1 MSEVLELFEDS
12 IEYDPQTEEL
22 YFEAQVDDC
31 IQVAPATL
39 YDPPA
44 FGCARCSCSLLWT
57 QTQGEPFDPPTK
69 DNILAH
75 LQTSSPDWQI
85 ITDLL

>member
-31 IQVAPATL
+31 IQVSCGTL

-44 FGCARCSCSLLWT
+44 WGSARCSCSLLGT

-69 DNILAH
+69 DNILTH
-75 LQTSSPDWQI
+75 LQGLEPDWQI